1 MESSTYKPTVLRM
14 GTKTAV
20 SSANI
25 SCRPYIETQSL
36 GQTVFKPNI
45 VTFFEEANLHH
56 PTIKFTI
63 KIHWD
68 NVFRH
73 SYIQRHKIQRKS
85 YPWAYILN
93 LVTHRS
99 VKRVWGN
106 FFKIQKNA
114 CGLMMDRGYQHNLK
128 EKLQSEINE
137 THRNR
142 SPRSL
147 NKQRGRK
154 RNVAFRGTIP
164 TLSVYC
170 KRSFNGKVKS
180 HTKPAATLLIF

>member
-1 MESSTYKPTVLRM
+1 MQWKALPT
-14 GTKTAV
+14 
-20 SSANI
+20 NP
-25 SCRPYIETQSL
+25 PYRGWAQRKQFPLPTFH
-36 GQTVFKPNI
+36 VFKPDI

-142 SPRSL
+142 SPRSR

-154 RNVAFRGTIP
+154 RNVTFCGTIP
-164 TLSVYC
+164 ALSVYC
-170 KRSFNGKVKS
+170 KMKEALMEKWNLIQNQ
-180 HTKPAATLLIF
+180 PLLC